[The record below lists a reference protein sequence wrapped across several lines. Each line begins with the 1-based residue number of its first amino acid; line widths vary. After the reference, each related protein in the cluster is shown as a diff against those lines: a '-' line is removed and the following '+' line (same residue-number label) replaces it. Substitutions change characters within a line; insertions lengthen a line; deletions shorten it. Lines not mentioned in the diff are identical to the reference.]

1 MFFSSCT
8 NNTSNDLL
16 KFHIPSQSDN
26 NTTMTTSMPVL
37 MEIKKMFEH
46 INDILC
52 SCIFSISME
61 IIFKSANLYFVRYEV
76 AVLILKSSHIV
87 IKLVLARYKFA
98 LLIKDLI

>member
-1 MFFSSCT
+1 MA
-8 NNTSNDLL
+8 
-16 KFHIPSQSDN
+16 
-26 NTTMTTSMPVL
+26 TSMPVL

-52 SCIFSISME
+52 SRIFSISME

-76 AVLILKSSHIV
+76 AVLILKTSHIV
-87 IKLVLARYKFA
+87 IKLVLRINNAMSYLAKYKFA